1 MTAKGRIAFV
11 ANTSWSIY
19 KFRLYLIERLLKEG
33 FTIYVLAPRDA
44 YTEKFEQLKGL
55 TFIQLHHFHPKGIS
69 PIRDYRLYKEL
80 LHHYRT
86 TRPGLIFHY
95 TIKANL
101 YGTRAAARA
110 GIPSISVVTGLGYT
124 FSGEGWLQRG
134 VRIGY
139 RRQLKKAT
147 EVWFLNED
155 DRKVFTTQHLVP
167 ADNTFLL
174 PGEGVDTEYF
184 HPAPYHPQHPHPTI
198 TFLLIGRLIRHKG
211 IVEFVEAA
219 KQLKQRQA
227 PVQCQLLGFFDDES
241 PVAIPH
247 ERLNEWIAS
256 GIITWLGHAD
266 DVRPFIERADCIVLP
281 SYREGMPLSLL
292 EGASMCKALIA
303 TDTAGCRDLIE
314 EGVNGYL
321 CRPKDSAGLAAKMA
335 AYVNLS
341 PDAKKQMGLRGR
353 THVQKHYTQET
364 VAGIYLEKIKTL
376 GLTPHEH

>member
-55 TFIQLHHFHPKGIS
+55 TFIQLYHFHPKSIS
-69 PIRDYRLYKEL
+69 PVHDYRLYKEL

-86 TRPGLIFHY
+86 TRPSLIFHY
-95 TIKANL
+95 TVKANL
-101 YGTRAAARA
+101 YGTRAAARV
-110 GIPSISVVTGLGYT
+110 GIPSVSVITGLGYT

-139 RRQLKKAT
+139 RRELKKAAA
-147 EVWFLNED
+147 VWFLNKD
-155 DRKVFTTQHLVP
+155 DQQVFTSQNLVP
-167 ADNTFLL
+167 PDKTFLL
-174 PGEGVDTEYF
+174 PGEGVDTDYYF
-184 HPAPYHPQHPHPTI
+184 PAPYDPQSREQAV

-211 IVEFVEAA
+211 IDEFVEAA
-219 KQLKQRQA
+219 GQLHQQGI
-227 PVQCQLLGFFDDES
+227 PVHCQLLGFFDDEN
-241 PVAIPH
+241 PVAIPRKQL
-247 ERLNEWIAS
+247 EEWTAR
-256 GIITWLGHAD
+256 GIITYLGSTD
-266 DVRPFIERADCIVLP
+266 DVRPFIEKADCIVLP

-314 EGVNGYL
+314 EGVDGYL
-321 CRPKDSAGLAAKMA
+321 CPVKDSTALAGKMA
-335 AYVNLS
+335 AYYRL
-341 PDAKKQMGLRGR
+341 PPAEKKQLGIRARDRVLQR
-353 THVQKHYTQET
+353 YTREIVT
-364 VAGIYLEKIKTL
+364 TIYLEKIKAL
-376 GLTPHEH
+376 RLSGKE

>member
-44 YTEKFEQLKGL
+44 YSEKFEQLKGL
-55 TFIQLHHFHPKGIS
+55 TFIQLHHFHPKSIS
-69 PIRDYRLYKEL
+69 PIHDYRLYKEL

-95 TIKANL
+95 TVKANL

-110 GIPSISVVTGLGYT
+110 GIPSISVITGLGYT

-139 RRQLKKAT
+139 RRQLQKAA
-147 EVWFLNED
+147 EVWFLNGD
-155 DRKVFTTQHLVP
+155 DRKTFTTQHLVP
-167 ADNTFLL
+167 ADRTFLL
-174 PGEGVDTEYF
+174 PGEGVDAEYF
-184 HPAPYHPQHPHPTI
+184 HPAPYDPQAPKQTA

-211 IVEFVEAA
+211 IYEFIEAA
-219 KQLKQRQA
+219 KQLKQQQA
-227 PVQCQLLGFFDDES
+227 PVQCQLLGFFDDEN
-241 PVAIPH
+241 PVAIPRKQL
-247 ERLNEWIAS
+247 EEWIAD
-256 GIITWLGHAD
+256 GIISYLGHTD
-266 DVRPFIERADCIVLP
+266 DVRPFIEKADCIILP

-292 EGASMCKALIA
+292 EGAAMCKALIA
-303 TDTAGCRDLIE
+303 TDTAGCRDLIA

-321 CRPKDSAGLAAKMA
+321 CRLKDGPDLAAKMI
-335 AYVNLS
+335 AYLHLT
-341 PDAKKQMGLRGR
+341 AEEKKQMGLRGR
-353 THVQKHYTQET
+353 ERVLQRYTRET
-364 VAGIYLEKIKTL
+364 VTAIYLEKIKTL
-376 GLTPHEH
+376 GITPHEQ